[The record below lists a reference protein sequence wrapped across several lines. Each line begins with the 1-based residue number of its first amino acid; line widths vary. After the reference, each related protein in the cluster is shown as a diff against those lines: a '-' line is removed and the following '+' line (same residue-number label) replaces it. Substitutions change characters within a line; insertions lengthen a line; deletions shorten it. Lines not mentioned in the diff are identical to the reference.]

1 MNPLHERRV
10 EELFHRAV
18 FLPESER
25 EAWLAVH
32 CPDLAL
38 RTEVEV
44 LLAAD
49 GRVAPEFLERAGSA
63 IGTWFES
70 GERLGD
76 YTIRERL
83 GQGGMGVV
91 YLAREAKLERDVAL
105 KIVRPDLL
113 LFGHGRERLRRE
125 VDAIARLKHANI
137 LPVYSAGEEAGV
149 PFFTMEFVEGC
160 TLSEVLGYLNRRRPA
175 ELTAAALSAAIE
187 ELARNTSGERAG
199 RRAQAQFGSTWT
211 EASFRIALGVAEA
224 LEHAH
229 ERGILHRDVK
239 PSNVMLTRDGRVLL
253 LDFGLAASS
262 EPSELTLTGF
272 PVGTLPYMAPERLRG
287 DAEASGMK
295 GDIYALGVMLF
306 ELLTLRS
313 PYLAANAEV
322 LRQRILEASPPSI
335 RSLNPQ
341 VPWDAETVCLTAMDR
356 DPARRYAS
364 AGALAEDLANVLEHH
379 PIRARRPG
387 PLLRARRFTERHPVA
402 SVAAALGLLLF
413 AGATSFAVV
422 QASTNRRLRTANQA
436 KETALGDAKTA
447 LARKDEINRILS
459 NMIRAPN
466 PWEPDPIN
474 PVTQDTKVVEVL
486 DRAREQL
493 LEQGRELDPAVEIEV
508 GGLLGVTYSTL
519 LLPDRAEPLLLR
531 TCALSSQL
539 YGEKSSEHVEALHGL
554 AKLRIAERRFDES
567 AELLEQALAL
577 CGDDARRHAGQ
588 LLNDLALSQHA
599 LGNLERAE
607 ELHRRQLEL
616 CDPEDGSGLALACH
630 NLGSVLMEQRAF
642 EEASELL
649 ERALDLRER
658 NLPHDHAQ
666 ILLTK
671 NELGFVW
678 VKLGRFT
685 EAAALFE
692 ELSSDVERTMGE
704 THEMAFTVR
713 ANLAWVLVELERFEE
728 AEEHSRSLIARATGV
743 ALPLG
748 HPAPLM
754 ARVHLA
760 KSLAGQGRLL
770 EAAAATAES
779 LDFVNNAPE
788 FNRASALAV
797 RQEILERLD
806 QTAASLAEQL
816 EEARSLPGDPD
827 PSICAKTCELASMQR
842 ALGRTEDALILVD
855 EALRELEAA
864 APEAK
869 AELGT
874 LQHELGVCLMDLGIH
889 EEAEGAL
896 RQALANYRASLGIGD
911 PRTQALI
918 QDLVRSLDAR
928 GLETEA
934 QEYRRL
940 LSAPPDRSNG

>member
-1 MNPLHERRV
+1 M

-18 FLPESER
+18 LLAEDER

-32 CPDLAL
+32 CAELAL

-44 LLAAD
+44 LLRAD
-49 GRVAPEFLERAGSA
+49 GRVAPEFLERPGMAS
-63 IGTWFES
+63 GTWFES

-76 YTIRERL
+76 YTIHERL

-91 YLAREAKLERDVAL
+91 YLARDGKLDREIAL

-113 LFGHGRERLRRE
+113 LFGHGRARLRRE
-125 VDAIARLKHANI
+125 VDAIARLKHPNI
-137 LPVYSAGEEAGV
+137 LAVYSAGEEAGV

-160 TLSEVLGYLNRRRPA
+160 TLAEVLGYLNRRHSA
-175 ELTAAALSAAIE
+175 ELTAAALSDAVE
-187 ELARNTSGERAG
+187 ELARKTEPGRPL
-199 RRAQAQFGSTWT
+199 RRAQVHFGSSWT
-211 EASFRIALGVAEA
+211 EASFRIALAIAEA

-287 DAEASGMK
+287 DADASGVK
-295 GDIYALGVMLF
+295 GDIYALGVLLF

-322 LRQRILEASPPSI
+322 TRARILEASPPPI

-364 AGALAEDLANVLEHH
+364 AGAFAEDLANVLEHR

-387 PLLRARRFTERHPVA
+387 PLLRTRRFIERHPVA
-402 SVAAALGLLLF
+402 SVAAALGLVLL
-413 AGATSFAVV
+413 AGATTFGVV
-422 QASTNRRLRTANQA
+422 EAANVRRLRTADQA

-459 NMIRAPN
+459 SMIKAPD
-466 PWEPDPIN
+466 PWEVDPIN

-486 DRAREQL
+486 DRAQEQL
-493 LEQGRELDPAVEIEV
+493 LAEDRDLDPAVELEV
-508 GGLLGVTYSTL
+508 GSLLGDTYANL
-519 LLPDRAEPLLLR
+519 LLPERAEPLILR
-531 TCALSSQL
+531 TCALSREV
-539 YGEKSSEHVEALHGL
+539 YGENAPEHVEALQRL
-554 AKLRIAERRFDES
+554 ARLRFIERRFSE
-567 AELLEQALAL
+567 ALELMEEALAR
-577 CGDDARRHAGQ
+577 CDAEAEIARELQSG
-588 LLNDLALSQHA
+588 LAMSHYA
-599 LGNLERAE
+599 LGHLDRAE
-607 ELHRRQLEL
+607 ELLRRQLEL
-616 CDPEDGSGLALACH
+616 CEPEDWSGIASACTT
-630 NLGSVLMEQRAF
+630 LGTILMQQQEGAV

-649 ERALDLRER
+649 ERALDLRQR
-658 NLPHDHAQ
+658 NLPQDHAQ
-666 ILLTK
+666 TLQTK
-671 NELGFVW
+671 NELAGVW
-678 VKLGRFT
+678 VLMNRFT
-685 EAAALFE
+685 EAVAVYQ
-692 ELSSDVERTMGE
+692 ELAIDVERVLGE
-704 THEMAFTVR
+704 THDLTLLVR
-713 ANLAWVLVELERFEE
+713 GNLAWVLVELERFAE
-728 AEEHSRSLIARATGV
+728 AEEHARLVIARATSV

-748 HPAPLM
+748 HPAPLN

-770 EAAAATAES
+770 EAAAAAAEALEFIES
-779 LDFVNNAPE
+779 APE
-788 FNRASALAV
+788 SNRAWALQA
-797 RQEILERLD
+797 RQEIVERLD
-806 QTAASLAEQL
+806 QTAATLAEELQQ
-816 EEARSLPGDPD
+816 ARSLPGDPD
-827 PSICAKTCELASMQR
+827 PSIPTKTCEFASMQR
-842 ALGRTEDALILVD
+842 ALGRSEDALILVE
-855 EALRELEAA
+855 EALQELEAVS
-864 APEAK
+864 PEAK
-869 AELGT
+869 AELGA
-874 LQHELGVCLMDLGIH
+874 LQHELGLCLMDLEIH
-889 EEAEGAL
+889 EEAEAML
-896 RQALANYRASLGIGD
+896 RQALSNYQASLGIED

-918 QDLVRSLDAR
+918 QDLVRSLDAH

-940 LSAPPDRSNG
+940 LSAPPDRSDG

>member
-1 MNPLHERRV
+1 MIPSHERRV

-44 LLAAD
+44 LLRAD
-49 GRVAPEFLERAGSA
+49 GRVAPEFLERVGAAS
-63 IGTWFES
+63 GTWLES

-160 TLSEVLGYLNRRRPA
+160 TLAEVLGYLNRRRPA
-175 ELTAAALSAAIE
+175 ELTAAALSGAVE
-187 ELARNTSGERAG
+187 ELSRKTVGERPG
-199 RRAQAQFGSTWT
+199 RRAQAQFGSSWT
-211 EASFRIALGVAEA
+211 GASFRIALAVAEA

-262 EPSELTLTGF
+262 EVSHLTLSGF
-272 PVGTLPYMAPERLRG
+272 PVGTLPYMSPEQIRG
-287 DAEASGMK
+287 DSKLVGERS
-295 GDIYALGVMLF
+295 DVYALGVMLF
-306 ELLTLRS
+306 ELLTLRA
-313 PYLAANAEV
+313 PYLAPNAEV
-322 LRQRILEASPPSI
+322 LRQRILEANPPPI

-356 DPARRYAS
+356 DPARRYDS
-364 AGALAEDLANVLEHH
+364 AGALAEDLANVIEHR

-387 PLLRARRFTERHPVA
+387 PLLRARRFVERHPVA
-402 SVAAALGLLLF
+402 SVAASLGFLLL
-413 AGATSFAVV
+413 AGATAFGVV
-422 QASTNRRLRTANQA
+422 QASNVRALRTADQA

-459 NMIRAPN
+459 SMIRAPD
-466 PWEPDPIN
+466 PWEVDPIN
-474 PVTQDTKVVEVL
+474 PVTLDTKVVEVL

-493 LEQGRELDPAVEIEV
+493 LEEGRELDPEVELEV
-508 GGLLGVTYSTL
+508 GGLLGNTYASLVL
-519 LLPDRAEPLLLR
+519 LDRAEPLLLR
-531 TCALSSQL
+531 ACDLSKEL
-539 YGEKSSEHVEALHGL
+539 YGKHSLEHFQALHPLVGVRLIQRRFAEARALVEEALAGC
-554 AKLRIAERRFDES
+554 DEGVPH
-567 AELLEQALAL
+567 ADPLLEDLAL
-577 CGDDARRHAGQ
+577 CHRMLGDQ
-588 LLNDLALSQHA
+588 
-599 LGNLERAE
+599 ERAE
-607 ELHRRQLEL
+607 ELYRRQLEL
-616 CDPEDGSGLALACH
+616 CDPDDWAELAEACTD
-630 NLGSVLMEQRAF
+630 LGSVQREQGAL
-642 EEASELL
+642 EEAAELI
-649 ERALDLRER
+649 ERALELRER
-658 NLPHDHAQ
+658 NLPQDHA
-666 ILLTK
+666 ITLFTR
-671 NELGFVW
+671 NELGVVW
-678 VKLGRFT
+678 AKQRRFA
-685 EAAALFE
+685 EAAGLFE
-692 ELSSDVERTMGE
+692 ELARDVERTLGE
-704 THEMAFTVR
+704 DHVMMDTVR
-713 ANLAWVLVELERFEE
+713 GNLAWMLSEVGRFPE
-728 AEEHSRSLIARATGV
+728 AEEHARILIDRA
-743 ALPLG
+743 ANLDLPPG

-760 KSLAGQGRLL
+760 RSLAGQGRLL
-770 EAAAATAES
+770 EAAAAAAES
-779 LDFVNNAPE
+779 MDFVENASQ
-788 FNRASALAV
+788 FHRSQALGV
-797 RQEILERLD
+797 RQEVSELVE
-806 QTAASLAEQL
+806 QAAASLAEQL
-816 EEARSLPGDPD
+816 EEARSLPGGPD
-827 PSICAKTCELASMQR
+827 SSISAKTCELASLQR
-842 ALGRTEDALILVD
+842 ALGRSEDALIVVD
-855 EALRELEAA
+855 EALRELEAES
-864 APEAK
+864 PESK
-869 AELGT
+869 AELGA
-874 LQHELGVCLMDLGIH
+874 LQRELGLCLMDLEVH
-889 EEAEGAL
+889 DEAEAAL
-896 RQALANYRASLGIGD
+896 RQALVNYRASLGIED

-928 GLETEA
+928 DLESEA

-940 LSAPPDRSNG
+940 LSVHPPSD